1 MIRRGLNDNDK
12 TRKLID
18 ELGLSFVTNR
28 KCKRIFIK
36 VSDTDFATIKKTLEQ
51 S

>member
-1 MIRRGLNDNDK
+1 MIRRGLNDNEK
-12 TRKLID
+12 TRKLIN

-36 VSDTDFATIKKTLEQ
+36 VSNTDFATIKKILEE